1 MDIKALSDEE
11 FARRGNALFEKNVR
25 PHVDV
30 ESDAHLFV
38 AIDIAT
44 GAYAVDVDA
53 AIATDK
59 LIDQQPDAQGR
70 IWYRRVGSE
79 HAYRMGWRG
88 SEM

>member
-1 MDIKALSDEE
+1 MNIEALSNKE
-11 FARRGNALFEKNVR
+11 FARRGNALFEENVR

-30 ESDAHLFV
+30 ESDGHLFV

-44 GAYAVDVDA
+44 GTYAVDA
-53 AIATDK
+53 NAMEATRK

>member
-1 MDIKALSDEE
+1 MDIKALSNEE

-25 PHVDV
+25 SHVDV
-30 ESDAHLFV
+30 ESDGHLFV

-44 GAYAVDVDA
+44 GTYAVDA
-53 AIATDK
+53 NAMEATRK

-79 HAYRMGWRG
+79 HAYRMGLHG
-88 SEM
+88 